1 MKHHSFQCYDMMMTL
16 APATLLTLLTIVVNL
31 IFGFAGVILGHTSWT
46 VMMLEAVGG
55 NLFGIYMSLFFFG
68 LITTITEWKRIHCHA
83 GKKILYLFTFPIFI
97 FTYIPIAVV
106 AIFKKVTW
114 VPIPHTIAKN
124 VQEIRS

>member
-1 MKHHSFQCYDMMMTL
+1 
-16 APATLLTLLTIVVNL
+16 
-31 IFGFAGVILGHTSWT
+31 
-46 VMMLEAVGG
+46 MMLEAVGG
-55 NLFGIYMSLFFFG
+55 NLFGIYMSLLFFG